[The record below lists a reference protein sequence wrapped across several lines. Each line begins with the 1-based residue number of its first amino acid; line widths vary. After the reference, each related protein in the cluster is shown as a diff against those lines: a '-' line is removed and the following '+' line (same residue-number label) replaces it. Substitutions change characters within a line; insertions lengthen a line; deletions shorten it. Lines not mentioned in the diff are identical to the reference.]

1 MLVYVTVAASNDG
14 QGGFQT
20 SDDPAVS
27 PSDMSV
33 ASINNNY
40 DLSTTYSLIFGPNG
54 TTILY
59 EPGLFYGQWRSII
72 NSTIVVNSKLYI
84 VYIWLFSMYDN
95 II

>member
-1 MLVYVTVAASNDG
+1 MLLVYVTVAASNDG

-33 ASINNNY
+33 ASVDNGY
-40 DLSTTYSLIFGPNG
+40 YLSTVHSLIFGPNG

-59 EPGLFYGQWRSII
+59 EPGSSYGQWRSII
-72 NSTIVVNSKLYI
+72 NSTIIVNSKLYI
-84 VYIWLFSMYDN
+84 VYI
-95 II
+95 